1 MLIDASPGVEP
12 NFAWSWSRRIV
23 RDADE
28 QVLHGFDTVESANAY
43 PASSLVN
50 DADAEIGA
58 LGPLLRAEPEIR
70 IYATV

>member
-1 MLIDASPGVEP
+1 M
-12 NFAWSWSRRIV
+12 
-23 RDADE
+23 
-28 QVLHGFDTVESANAY
+28 LHGFDTVESANAY